1 MIKRC
6 DNKDV
11 WYYFLKLT
19 SLQIKSFFRRHLDK
33 GTINLMRNR
42 KDAFYHRP
50 LSARE
55 VILSLSNQ
63 ASINLALCALHHF
76 AKIPVE
82 PFEPLGSFASVCS
95 FTGLWES
102 AKPNNVEEPN

>member
-1 MIKRC
+1 MPRL
-6 DNKDV
+6 KDV
-11 WYYFLKLT
+11 I
-19 SLQIKSFFRRHLDK
+19 IKIFETHFITNKILLRRHLDK

-50 LSARE
+50 LTARE

-82 PFEPLGSFASVCS
+82 PFEPLGSFASLCS

>member
-1 MIKRC
+1 
-6 DNKDV
+6 
-11 WYYFLKLT
+11 
-19 SLQIKSFFRRHLDK
+19 
-33 GTINLMRNR
+33 MRNR

-63 ASINLALCALHHF
+63 ASVNLALCALLKHNF
-76 AKIPVE
+76 AKITVK
-82 PFEPLGSFASVCS
+82 PFKSLGSFASVCS

>member
-1 MIKRC
+1 MSQS
-6 DNKDV
+6 KDV
-11 WYYFLKLT
+11 I
-19 SLQIKSFFRRHLDK
+19 IKIFETHFITNKILPWRHLDK

-82 PFEPLGSFASVCS
+82 AFEPLGSFASVCS